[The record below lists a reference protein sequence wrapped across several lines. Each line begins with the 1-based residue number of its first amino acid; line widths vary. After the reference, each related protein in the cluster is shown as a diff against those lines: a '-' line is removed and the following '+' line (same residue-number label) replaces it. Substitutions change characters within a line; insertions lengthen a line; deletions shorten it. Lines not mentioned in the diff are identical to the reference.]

1 MQALVVTIATDL
13 IDGTMREYDI
23 TTDNR
28 DSIRW
33 DLRRGK
39 EGWPKQ
45 TDAPVLFA
53 TFMAW
58 SALTRTGQITGTD
71 FEEFVAAV
79 PYATAR
85 LDEVDPTRAA
95 TGAAS

>member
-1 MQALVVTIATDL
+1 MQSLTVTIATDL
-13 IDGTMREYDI
+13 IDGTMREIDVR
-23 TTDNR
+23 TDNR

-39 EGWPKQ
+39 EKWPPQ
-45 TDAPVLFA
+45 TDAPTLFA

-58 SALTRTGQITGTD
+58 SALTRTGEIAVP
-71 FEEFVAAV
+71 FEEFVDHT